1 LPLLTVQNVTT
12 YRYKLPVAF
21 GEHRMMFR
29 PRDSQDQRLL
39 SHRLVI
45 TPEPAFLEWRHDVF
59 GNCITVARFVGR
71 AAMLRFESTLQIA
84 HDGAAAHPNSLEDH
98 ARHLPFSYDSDEMPD
113 LLRSIER
120 QMPDPG
126 HIVDRWARAF
136 LDEYGHT
143 GTLGLLSA
151 ITKAIRHR
159 FTYKSRHE
167 PGIQDPRTTLRLE
180 TGTCRDFALLMM
192 EAVRS
197 LGLAARFISGYL
209 HTPLHPN
216 PGETQRV
223 GGGHTHA
230 WLQVYLPGPGWVE
243 FDPTNGIVGNRG
255 LIRVAS
261 VRDPAMAIPLAGSW
275 VGSPNDCL
283 GMDVSVHV
291 EAAAPVHNPAA
302 LGDCPDAHSLRLPDR
317 L

>member
-1 LPLLTVQNVTT
+1 LPLLTVQHITT
-12 YRYKLPVAF
+12 YRYKHPVSF

-39 SHRLVI
+39 SHSLVI
-45 TPEPAFLEWRHDVF
+45 EPEPALLEWRQDVF
-59 GNCITVARFVGR
+59 GNCITVARFTGR
-71 AAMLRFESTLQIA
+71 AAILRFESTLQVD
-84 HDGAAAHPNSLEDH
+84 HQGGPVHPDSLEDH
-98 ARHLPFSYDSDEMPD
+98 ARRLPFAYDSDEMPD

-126 HIVDRWARAF
+126 HIVDRWARTF
-136 LDEYGHT
+136 FDEYGHT
-143 GTLGLLSA
+143 GTLGLLTA
-151 ITKAIRHR
+151 ITRAIRHR
-159 FTYKSRHE
+159 FTYKTRHE

-197 LGLAARFISGYL
+197 LGLAARFVTGYL
-209 HTPLHPN
+209 HTPLSPAR
-216 PGETQRV
+216 GEPQCI

-243 FDPTNGIVGNRG
+243 FDPTNGIVGSRG

-261 VRDPAMAIPLAGSW
+261 VRDPAMAVPLAGSW
-275 VGSPNDCL
+275 VGASDDCL

-291 EAAAPVHNPAA
+291 QAGSPVPHPAA
-302 LGDCPDAHSLRLPDR
+302 
-317 L
+317 